1 MGTVE
6 VTYRD
11 GSRVVRVVLPVH
23 SCADELVERIVAMGG
38 TSREVTHYEL
48 SDRGHEVARYVR
60 MGWSNRRIAAEL
72 GIAEGT
78 VKRHVSNILEKSG
91 LESRTQLAL
100 ALGA

>member
-23 SCADELVERIVAMGG
+23 SCPDELVERIVAMGG
-38 TSREVTHYEL
+38 TSREVAHYEL
-48 SDRGHEVARYVR
+48 SDREHEVARYVR

>member
-1 MGTVE
+1 MGSIE

-11 GSRVVRVVLPVH
+11 GTRVVHVTLPVRDGGD
-23 SCADELVERIVAMGG
+23 AIAERIVAMGG
-38 TSREVTHYEL
+38 TSRNVAQYDL
-48 SDRGHEVARYVR
+48 SVREHEVARYVR
-60 MGWSNRRIAAEL
+60 MGWSNRRIASEL

>member
-1 MGTVE
+1 MGSIE

-11 GSRVVRVVLPVH
+11 GSRIVRVTLPVRNGGD
-23 SCADELVERIVAMGG
+23 AIVERIVAMGG
-38 TSREVTHYEL
+38 TSSSCVPYDL
-48 SDRGHEVARYVR
+48 SDREHEVARYVR
-60 MGWSNRRIAAEL
+60 MGWSNRRIASEL

>member
-1 MGTVE
+1 MGSVE

-11 GSRVVRVVLPVH
+11 GTRVVCVTLPVH
-23 SCADELVERIVAMGG
+23 DGDQIAERIVAMGG
-38 TSREVTHYEL
+38 TSRTVAQYDL
-48 SDRGHEVARYVR
+48 SDRENQVARYVR
-60 MGWSNRRIAAEL
+60 MGWSNRRIASEL

-78 VKRHVSNILEKSG
+78 VKRHVSNILVKSG

>member
-1 MGTVE
+1 MGSVE

-11 GSRVVRVVLPVH
+11 GTRVVHVVLPVKG
-23 SCADELVERIVAMGG
+23 SGDELAKRIVAMGG
-38 TSREVTHYEL
+38 TSRSVAHYEL
-48 SDRGHEVARYVR
+48 SDRENQVARYVR
-60 MGWSNRRIAAEL
+60 MGWSNRRIASEL

-100 ALGA
+100 AMGV